1 MTGAL
6 RLAFPPLV
14 AAALLLAAAPL
25 GADWLVLK
33 DGNRIETHGPWRE
46 KGRQIVFTLP
56 NGQLSALRA
65 TEVDLAASRAATA
78 STPATPPATR
88 FPTVEMP
95 AEPESRVEFVAQLRR
110 FILDKSIPRA
120 RGTLSTVREASLFE
134 SLAADNPDYDD
145 ARRQAVE
152 QYGEGAVGAAERY
165 VEIRMTGERSCH
177 EENGEEGPGL
187 AACLANLEAQQRA
200 ELEAVR
206 LALENRASPP
216 AEP

>member
-14 AAALLLAAAPL
+14 SAALLVAAAPL
-25 GADWLVLK
+25 DADWLVLK
-33 DGNRIETHGPWRE
+33 DGNRIETSGPWRE

-56 NGQLSALRA
+56 NGQLAALRA
-65 TEVDLAASRAATA
+65 TEVDLSASRAASAATPV
-78 STPATPPATR
+78 TPAGAR

-120 RGTLSTVREASLFE
+120 HGTVSTVREASLFE

-145 ARRQAVE
+145 ARRRAVE
-152 QYGEGAVGAAERY
+152 QYGENAVSAAERY
-165 VEIRMTGERSCH
+165 VEIRMTGERDCR
-177 EENGEEGPGL
+177 EENGDGGPAL
-187 AACLANLEAQQRA
+187 AACLTNLEAQQRA
-200 ELEAVR
+200 EIEAVQQA
-206 LALENRASPP
+206 LAAQQIPP